1 MLLSIISCYSI
12 LPFSSTLAN
21 EVETLNITTAKIKD
35 AQISNVAS
43 FVINNGSNPYK
54 YILSD
59 IEAELASQSYSRIN
73 SIIR

>member
-1 MLLSIISCYSI
+1 MILSIISFYSI

-35 AQISNVAS
+35 AQISNAAS